1 MVAEP
6 PLSTAQKV
14 LVVAEGGTF
23 RARLD
28 GDGPNLGLTLKATRD
43 GRALVQALPAP
54 SRARAAGI
62 RIGDEVLGVDG
73 AAFERGVGLRHV
85 AARIKASSTK
95 VLTAAR
101 LRARRR

>member
-1 MVAEP
+1 M
-6 PLSTAQKV
+6 
-14 LVVAEGGTF
+14 
-23 RARLD
+23 
-28 GDGPNLGLTLKATRD
+28 
-43 GRALVQALPAP
+43 QALPAP

-95 VLTAAR
+95 VLTLRRGFAPVDLKSSRRCYDGGAR
-101 LRARRR
+101 FPRTAPRR